1 MANSYKDPYWSGLSA
16 NTEKLLKLP
25 TGLLQNIVM
34 HGEKSNA
41 DQVSSAGA
49 KTVYQITPTT
59 RNLVLKKYG
68 VDAYLNDKNAAMA
81 AGLLLQ
87 ESLKRNKGNVEAA
100 IGEYHGGTDRTNWGS
115 VNSAYRKRVLAAQN
129 GGQVPQQST
138 FQRAVASLKE
148 QQAPTIAKVY
158 EAYKSG
164 KLNAQQK
171 KDFESDV
178 RSGAIML
185 PDGAQL
191 FGKAKAQPVTLPQSV
206 SDAYVSGRLNAQ
218 QRADL
223 EADMKAGLVKLP
235 VASRN
240 QSNLPDF
247 DQGGTIVQEPTEQA
261 IVAPPSPEPTLGKRA
276 IGVGETALSAAT
288 GATGGTLGMLGGTLG
303 QAGREILAGN
313 FGTPEAA
320 QRISQ
325 NAAEGAAD
333 LTYAPRTQTG
343 QEYTQALGEISEPLV
358 ALTPALSELALASQA
373 ARGVAPIAQGQAI
386 RTAQA
391 VAPVVER
398 AGQAVQRPI
407 QATANAV
414 RSGAQRVGEM
424 VGMRTPEAEGSPASS
439 MGAAETGQE
448 QIRRNL
454 FQEFDVP
461 ATNPQITR
469 SPEQL
474 KDFYE
479 TIRGGGEAGQL
490 LRDRIEEQSRAV
502 ETALHKA
509 IDDTGAKASD
519 VYTTGESIT
528 KALENQMNVESVN
541 VRKKYAAADASKEA
555 ERKVDLAAP
564 VEWTKQEL
572 ADADEKGITLDQGN
586 VVDLINQNQGLKSTG
601 VYSDAKTLA
610 IKRGIADVN
619 ENGDLVAKTGDKAPT
634 LKQIEDWRKE
644 IRSTINQN
652 ENADIA
658 AGTRIINM
666 IDNATSRVEG
676 NLYKEARKARYDFA
690 KRWETRSI
698 ITDLVKNKKNSDDRK
713 VALENIVDRIT
724 STKTSKEDIA
734 FIRKIINESGED
746 GKQAWK
752 DMQGT
757 IINNIREQAFS
768 GVQDTRG
775 NETLLASK
783 MDNIVKKLDAAGKL
797 DDIFDK
803 PQAERLRGLNELTK
817 TMLTLPPQMGINW
830 SNTAKAVLA
839 GIADLVLF
847 GMTGMPPV
855 VASALR
861 LAVKHIQDRK
871 ALIRAKRMLDVNLPK
886 GKSI

>member
-25 TGLLQNIVM
+25 AGLLQNIVM

-68 VDAYLNDKNAAMA
+68 VDAYSSDKNAAMA

-100 IGEYHGGTDRTNWGS
+100 IGEYHGGTDRTNWGG

-185 PDGAQL
+185 PEGAQL

-261 IVAPPSPEPTLGKRA
+261 IVAPPSPEPTLGQRA

-358 ALTPALSELALASQA
+358 ALTPALSELALAGQA

-424 VGMRTPEAEGSPASS
+424 VGMRTPEAEGPAPANV
-439 MGAAETGQE
+439 GAAQVDQATIRQALSQDLPYPVQLTEGQMT
-448 QIRRNL
+448 R
-454 FQEFDVP
+454 DP
-461 ATNPQITR
+461 A
-469 SPEQL
+469 QL
-474 KDFYE
+474 KFE
-479 TIRGGGEAGQL
+479 
-490 LRDRIEEQSRAV
+490 V
-502 ETALHKA
+502 ETAKDAELGAPLRQRQEEQHQVMQQNLDA
-509 IDDTGAKASD
+509 FIDMTGAQA
-519 VYTTGESIT
+519 TNMRETGIAVD
-528 KALENQMNVESVN
+528 KALQKQLQADKNR
-541 VRKKYAAADASKEA
+541 VRVAYAKADKSEEA
-555 ERKVDLAAP
+555 QRPVDLTQP
-564 VEWTKQEL
+564 VRSGENDPMSVIDYLNSQP
-572 ADADEKGITLDQGN
+572 
-586 VVDLINQNQGLKSTG
+586 DLPTTPILTS
-601 VYSDAKTLA
+601 AKRTAESL
-610 IKRGIADVN
+610 GIARRG
-619 ENGDLVAKTGDKAPT
+619 ENGELIPNNPTIKQMEKWRQEINFNTNQEAPNIRQAAI
-634 LKQIEDWRKE
+634 LKD
-644 IRSTINQN
+644 
-652 ENADIA
+652 
-658 AGTRIINM
+658 M
-666 IDNATSRVEG
+666 IDQHVEPVVG
-676 NLYKEARKARYDFA
+676 NLYKAARNERKRMADHWENRTIIRDLTTNKAGT
-690 KRWETRSI
+690 E
-698 ITDLVKNKKNSDDRK
+698 DRR
-713 VALENIVDRIT
+713 VALEDIQKRIIHDGSLDDLRVAKRT
-724 STKTSKEDIA
+724 LLTA
-734 FIRKIINESGED
+734 GEE
-746 GKQAWK
+746 GKQAWR
-752 DMQGT
+752 DIQGQT
-757 IINNIREQAFS
+757 LQEIKSAATS
-768 GVQDTRG
+768 GVAPDAQG
-775 NETLLASK
+775 NQMISAAALNKAIK
-783 MDNIVKKLDAAGKL
+783 RLDDAGKL
-797 DDIFDK
+797 DYIFG
-803 PQAERLRGLNELTK
+803 PQGAEKLRAINEISK
-817 TMLTLPPQMGINW
+817 TLFTTPTSAAINH
-830 SNTAKAVLA
+830 SNTAATLA
-839 GIADLVLF
+839 AAMDIAMSGLSGF
-847 GMTGMPPV
+847 PAP

-861 LAVKHIQDRK
+861 LATKHIKDNKVRARVTQ
-871 ALIRAKRMLDVNLPK
+871 ALKPRSTKE
-886 GKSI
+886 

>member
-87 ESLKRNKGNVEAA
+87 ESLTRNKGDVEAA

-129 GGQVPQQST
+129 GGKLPQQNS
-138 FQRAVASLKE
+138 FQRAVASFQE

-158 EAYKSG
+158 DAYKSG

-185 PDGAQL
+185 PEGAQL
-191 FGKAKAQPVTLPQSV
+191 LGKAKAQPVTLPQSI

-261 IVAPPSPEPTLGKRA
+261 IVAPPAPEPTLGQRA
-276 IGVGETALSAAT
+276 LGVGETALSAAT

-303 QAGREILAGN
+303 QAGREILSGN

-358 ALTPALSELALASQA
+358 ALTPALSELALAGQA

-407 QATANAV
+407 QATANAM

-424 VGMRTPEAEGSPASS
+424 VGMRTPEAEGPAPANV
-439 MGAAETGQE
+439 GAAQVDQATIRQAMSQDLPYPPQLTEGQLS
-448 QIRRNL
+448 R
-454 FQEFDVP
+454 DP
-461 ATNPQITR
+461 A
-469 SPEQL
+469 QL
-474 KDFYE
+474 KFEVE
-479 TIRGGGEAGQL
+479 TSKDAELGVP
-490 LRDRIEEQSRAV
+490 LRQRQEEQHQV
-502 ETALHKA
+502 MQQN
-509 IDDTGAKASD
+509 IDAFIDMTGAKASNMRD
-519 VYTTGESIT
+519 VGLSVDKSLQKQLEADRNRVRVAYA
-528 KALENQMNVESVN
+528 KADKSEEAQTPVDIKSPVENVVESPTNLTDYLNSQVEGTTEPIIPTA
-541 VRKKYAAADASKEA
+541 RK
-555 ERKVDLAAP
+555 LA
-564 VEWTKQEL
+564 VHHGL
-572 ADADEKGITLDQGN
+572 ATLDESGNLVPAMPTVKQVNKFRADINDKINDLSKPDIRQGTIIKKL
-586 VVDLINQNQGLKSTG
+586 VDEHVGLSEGALYKAARNERISFGKHWENNTIMK
-601 VYSDAKTLA
+601 DLTLK
-610 IKRGIADVN
+610 KRG
-619 ENGDLVAKTGDKAPT
+619 T
-634 LKQIEDWRKE
+634 
-644 IRSTINQN
+644 
-652 ENADIA
+652 
-658 AGTRIINM
+658 
-666 IDNATSRVEG
+666 
-676 NLYKEARKARYDFA
+676 
-690 KRWETRSI
+690 
-698 ITDLVKNKKNSDDRK
+698 DDRR
-713 VALENIVDRIT
+713 VALEDVQKRIIHDGSLDDLRVARRALLT
-724 STKTSKEDIA
+724 
-734 FIRKIINESGED
+734 SGEE
-746 GKQAWK
+746 GKQAWRDIQGQTMQEIK
-752 DMQGT
+752 DAAT
-757 IINNIREQAFS
+757 S
-768 GVQDTRG
+768 GVAPDAQG
-775 NETLLASK
+775 NQMISPAALNKA
-783 MDNIVKKLDAAGKL
+783 IKKLDDDGKL
-797 DDIFDK
+797 EFIFGKEGAEKIRALNDIS
-803 PQAERLRGLNELTK
+803 K
-817 TMLTLPPQMGINW
+817 TLFTVPTSAAINH
-830 SNTAKAVLA
+830 SNTS
-839 GIADLVLF
+839 
-847 GMTGMPPV
+847 
-855 VASALR
+855 SALR
-861 LAVKHIQDRK
+861 ATLETMIMGFTTGYPVPVALALKQAVKHIKDNKVRARVHK
-871 ALIRAKRMLDVNLPK
+871 ALNPVPK

>member
-1 MANSYKDPYWSGLSA
+1 MANSYKDPYWSTLSA

-138 FQRAVASLKE
+138 FQRAVASMKE

-158 EAYKSG
+158 EAYKAG
-164 KLNAQQK
+164 KLNAQQR

-185 PDGAQL
+185 PEGAQL

-247 DQGGTIVQEPTEQA
+247 DQGGNIVQEPTEQA
-261 IVAPPSPEPTLGKRA
+261 IVAPPSPEPTLGQRA

-325 NAAEGAAD
+325 NAAESAAD
-333 LTYAPRTQTG
+333 LTYAPRTQAG

-358 ALTPALSELALASQA
+358 ALTPALSELALAGQA
-373 ARGVAPIAQGQAI
+373 ARGAAPIAQGQAI
-386 RTAQA
+386 RTAQT
-391 VAPVVER
+391 VAPIVER
-398 AGQAVQRPI
+398 AGQAAQRPI
-407 QATANAV
+407 QATANVV

-424 VGMRTPEAEGSPASS
+424 VGMRTPEAEGPAPANA
-439 MGAAETGQE
+439 GAAQVDQATIRQALSQDLPYPVQLTEGQMT
-448 QIRRNL
+448 R
-454 FQEFDVP
+454 DP
-461 ATNPQITR
+461 A
-469 SPEQL
+469 QL
-474 KDFYE
+474 KFE
-479 TIRGGGEAGQL
+479 
-490 LRDRIEEQSRAV
+490 V
-502 ETALHKA
+502 ETAKDAELGAPLRQRQEEQHQVMQQNLDAFIDMTGSQATNMRETGIAVDKA
-509 IDDTGAKASD
+509 LQKQLQADKNRVRVAYAKADKS
-519 VYTTGESIT
+519 E
-528 KALENQMNVESVN
+528 
-541 VRKKYAAADASKEA
+541 EA
-555 ERKVDLAAP
+555 QRSVDLTQP
-564 VEWTKQEL
+564 VRSGENDPMSVIDYLNSQP
-572 ADADEKGITLDQGN
+572 
-586 VVDLINQNQGLKSTG
+586 DLPTTPILTS
-601 VYSDAKTLA
+601 AKRTAESL
-610 IKRGIADVN
+610 GIARRG
-619 ENGDLVAKTGDKAPT
+619 ENGELIPNNPTIKQMEKWRQEINANTNQEAPNIRQAAI
-634 LKQIEDWRKE
+634 LKD
-644 IRSTINQN
+644 
-652 ENADIA
+652 
-658 AGTRIINM
+658 M
-666 IDNATSRVEG
+666 IDQHVEPVVG
-676 NLYKEARKARYDFA
+676 NLYKAARNERKRMADHWENRTIIRDLTTNKAGT
-690 KRWETRSI
+690 E
-698 ITDLVKNKKNSDDRK
+698 DRR
-713 VALENIVDRIT
+713 VALEDIQKRIIHDGSLDDLRVAKRALLT
-724 STKTSKEDIA
+724 A
-734 FIRKIINESGED
+734 GEE
-746 GKQAWK
+746 GKQAWR
-752 DMQGT
+752 DIQGQT
-757 IINNIREQAFS
+757 LQEIKSAATS
-768 GVQDTRG
+768 GVAPDAQG
-775 NETLLASK
+775 NQMISAAALNKAIK
-783 MDNIVKKLDAAGKL
+783 RLDDAGKL
-797 DDIFDK
+797 DYIFG
-803 PQAERLRGLNELTK
+803 PQGAEKLRAINEISK
-817 TMLTLPPQMGINW
+817 TLFTTPTSAAINH
-830 SNTAKAVLA
+830 SNTAATLA
-839 GIADLVLF
+839 AAMDIAMSGLSGF
-847 GMTGMPPV
+847 PAP

-861 LAVKHIQDRK
+861 LATKHIKDNKVRARVTQ
-871 ALIRAKRMLDVNLPK
+871 ALKPRSTKE
-886 GKSI
+886 